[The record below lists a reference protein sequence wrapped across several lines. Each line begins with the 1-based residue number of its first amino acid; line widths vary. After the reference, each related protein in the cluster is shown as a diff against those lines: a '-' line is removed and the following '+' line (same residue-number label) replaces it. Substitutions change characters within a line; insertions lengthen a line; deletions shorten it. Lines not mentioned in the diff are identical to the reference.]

1 MVKIV
6 YIRGEVMYNLI
17 VFLHVVGLFG
27 FLLAHGISV
36 IMAFQLRRE
45 QKFERIHALLELS
58 SASGGVMIGSLLLL
72 LISGIITGFMGNW
85 WGYGWIWLSLGL
97 LIAIWMVMGFFGA
110 RHYAAIRKATGFEY
124 LERGKRHP
132 AGEPASPEEMAV
144 LLSRTRPV
152 LLAVTGIGGLLI
164 ILWLMMFK
172 PF

>member
-1 MVKIV
+1 
-6 YIRGEVMYNLI
+6 MYNLI
-17 VFLHVVGLFG
+17 VFLHVVALFG

-36 IMAFQLRRE
+36 IMAFALRRE
-45 QKFERIHALLELS
+45 RKLERIHALLELS
-58 SASGGVMIGSLLLL
+58 SAAGGMMIGSLLLL
-72 LISGIITGFMGNW
+72 LISGIVAAFMGNW

-97 LIAIWMVMGFFGA
+97 LVAIWMVMGFFGA
-110 RHYAAIRKATGFEY
+110 RYYAAIRKATGFEY

-132 AGEPASPEEMAV
+132 AGEPASAEEMAA